1 MNADTLDAR
10 VARLEG
16 IIEQISYRL
25 ASIEQ
30 RLGMLE
36 QKVDANRDRSDQQFR
51 WLFGLIVVSII
62 LPLVA
67 RLLGH

>member
-10 VARLEG
+10 MARLEG
-16 IIEQISYRL
+16 TFEQINYRL
-25 ASIEQ
+25 TSLEQ
-30 RLGMLE
+30 RFMALDA
-36 QKVDANRDRSDQQFR
+36 KIDANRDRSDQQFR